1 MNSDYSFFLN
11 TMSEFNDSLPLLLDI
26 KNDFVF
32 KQVFGIEKN
41 KNVLMSFLNAILKGK
56 PKIIDLELLNTD
68 SPKLIK
74 NGLGVRLDVKAKVS
88 DNTFVDIEIQCR
100 NTHDIPERAI
110 QYLARML
117 NENADKTKN
126 NETSRDYH
134 YPKVI
139 GIWILGQNVTDRA
152 SAISEASMVFHKND
166 RDDYQI
172 MSDKMRVFFIELKK
186 FKPNTIDKKNML
198 DIWLSFLQ
206 NPENQELK
214 HIDERVDQA
223 FDTLKF
229 VSSDKKMRDYYI
241 TLEETKR
248 DIDSER
254 INSIKIATEKGIAIG
269 EERGRE
275 EGIEQKTREAVLN
288 MKAEGFDI
296 KIIAKCLGISE
307 AKVKELLN

>member
-1 MNSDYSFFLN
+1 M
-11 TMSEFNDSLPLLLDI
+11 TEFNDSLPLLLDI

-41 KNVLMSFLNAILKGK
+41 KNVLMSFLNAILKGN

-74 NGLGVRLDVKAKVS
+74 NGLGIRLDVKAKVS

-117 NENADKTKN
+117 NENADKDNKN
-126 NETSRDYH
+126 ELTRDYH

-166 RDDYQI
+166 RDDYRI

-186 FKPNTIDKKNML
+186 FKPKTIDKKNML
-198 DIWLSFLQ
+198 NIWLSFLQ

-214 HIDERVDQA
+214 HVDETVDQA

-254 INSIKIATEKGIAIG
+254 INSIRIATEKGREEGIAIG

-275 EGIEQKTREAVLN
+275 EGIEQKTQEAALN
-288 MKAEGFDI
+288 MKADGLPNS
-296 KIIAKCLGISE
+296 IIAKYLGITE
-307 AKVKELLN
+307 KELENILNG

>member
-1 MNSDYSFFLN
+1 
-11 TMSEFNDSLPLLLDI
+11 MSEFNDSLPLLLDI

-41 KNVLMSFLNAILKGK
+41 KNVLMSFLNAILKGN

-74 NGLGVRLDVKAKVS
+74 NGLGIRLDVKAKVS

-117 NENADKTKN
+117 NENADKADKDNKN
-126 NETSRDYH
+126 ELTRDYH

-166 RDDYQI
+166 RDDYRI

-186 FKPNTIDKKNML
+186 FKPKTIDKKNML
-198 DIWLSFLQ
+198 NIWLSFLQ

-214 HIDERVDQA
+214 HVDETVDQA

-254 INSIKIATEKGIAIG
+254 INSIRVAHEEGREEGIAIG
-269 EERGRE
+269 EERG
-275 EGIEQKTREAVLN
+275 IEQKTRETALN
-288 MKAEGFDI
+288 MKSDGLPNA
-296 KIIAKCLGISE
+296 IIAKYLGITE
-307 AKVKELLN
+307 DELERILHE

>member
-1 MNSDYSFFLN
+1 M
-11 TMSEFNDSLPLLLDI
+11 TEFNDSLPLLLDI

-68 SPKLIK
+68 TPKLVK
-74 NGLGVRLDVKAKVS
+74 NGLGIRLDVKAKVS

-117 NENADKTKN
+117 NENADKTEN

-139 GIWILGQNVTDRA
+139 GIWILGQNVTNRA

-172 MSDKMRVFFIELKK
+172 MSNKMRVFFIELKK

-206 NPENQELK
+206 NPENHELE
-214 HIDERVDQA
+214 HIDETVDQA
-223 FDTLKF
+223 IDTLKF

-254 INSIKIATEKGIAIG
+254 INSIKIATE
-269 EERGRE
+269 EGRE
-275 EGIEQKTREAVLN
+275 EGIESERRKNALN

-307 AKVKELLN
+307 EKVKELLS